1 MHNETISNEQNVYMY
16 NRKRLEMTGIDD
28 VESFNE
34 NEIVVRYQEGAISLE
49 GTDMKVELFSSE
61 TKRLTVTGVISCIEY
76 FGASLKGKNK
86 SWRKGK

>member
-1 MHNETISNEQNVYMY
+1 MHNDTMNGEQNVYMY

-34 NEIVVRYQEGAISLE
+34 NEIVVRYPEGSISLE
-49 GTDMKVELFSSE
+49 GTEMKVELFSAE

-76 FGASLKGKNK
+76 FGSSSKQKGK